1 MKLKYNMCVFFF
13 LLNGYLIF
21 EFCLSFSFNFH
32 MWEGICDVP
41 SLSLGGG
48 RDDITTE
55 KLKKM
60 SFKIVVGGKLR

>member
-1 MKLKYNMCVFFF
+1 
-13 LLNGYLIF
+13 
-21 EFCLSFSFNFH
+21 

-60 SFKIVVGGKLR
+60 SFKIVVGGKLREQQESGI

>member
-1 MKLKYNMCVFFF
+1 MLF

-21 EFCLSFSFNFH
+21 EFCLSFSFHFH
-32 MWEGICDVP
+32 MWEGICYVL

-48 RDDITTE
+48 RDDITNE

-60 SFKIVVGGKLR
+60 SFKIAVGGEIKIATGK